1 VNSIIPKPRVS
12 LDPRLHGQDI
22 IILSLEVGRDLLEA
36 ISSANPQTRQVHD
49 IPMLI
54 IDALAE
60 AWRID
65 NGQCNPCTILL
76 LQLDVML
83 GDTYRVLLVS
93 SSSGL
98 SHGGRVEARVGVFGV
113 LVEGSGTVGEERL
126 VNEGVDKGG
135 SSTARGACRLA
146 TWWSGLILAD
156 EAGHPGPRSK
166 LKKPWCRK
174 DSPLIR
180 SERRGRTSQSY
191 RVSLPSQ
198 SSYAYD
204 EYGAECLA
212 CAACSLCALEARKV
226 GCV

>member
-166 LKKPWCRK
+166 LKNDGRARDDGTSRCSTGDVVRTNNHQGQLNTLLGLFTP
-174 DSPLIR
+174 SGSSR
-180 SERRGRTSQSY
+180 SHGVVKIVR
-191 RVSLPSQ
+191 
-198 SSYAYD
+198 
-204 EYGAECLA
+204 
-212 CAACSLCALEARKV
+212 
-226 GCV
+226 